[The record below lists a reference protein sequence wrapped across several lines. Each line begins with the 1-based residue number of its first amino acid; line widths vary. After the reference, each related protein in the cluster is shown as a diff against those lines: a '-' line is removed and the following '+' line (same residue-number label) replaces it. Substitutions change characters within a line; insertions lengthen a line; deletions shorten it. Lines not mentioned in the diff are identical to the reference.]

1 MNISNPIPVSLP
13 VSVANLP
20 TEAVETQNRVAQ
32 RVPES
37 RQTLENSR
45 NRASQSSQQTNE
57 SERAARNAEI
67 RERILGSDEQ
77 PDNTGQRD
85 GKSQNSD
92 NLPFPRPGQRS
103 ESAQSAS
110 SNSNGS
116 APETG
121 PVRTGT
127 ATPVAGTQ
135 NSDIAEAGPD
145 PAQLR
150 REQRQQAAEQATIR
164 ELAAIDRKVKAHEQA
179 HASVGGVYAG
189 SPSFTYKTGPNGVR
203 YAVGGEVPID
213 ISAVP
218 GNPQATL
225 RKAEQVRRAALA
237 PADPS
242 PTDRRVAA
250 TAQAIA
256 TKARFE
262 IARLRAEQG
271 QGGANG
277 VTINDGRDDEQA
289 LETGGNN
296 SFTATKLF
304 AALAT
309 DATEQVGGQV
319 NASA

>member
-13 VSVANLP
+13 VSAANLP

-45 NRASQSSQQTNE
+45 NRASQSSQQTND

-77 PDNTGQRD
+77 PSNSGQRE
-85 GKSQNSD
+85 GQNSE

-103 ESAQSAS
+103 ESAQSAGSNS
-110 SNSNGS
+110 SNS
-116 APETG
+116 APETRPANRVG
-121 PVRTGT
+121 
-127 ATPVAGTQ
+127 ATDVEQ
-135 NSDIAEAGPD
+135 AGPD

-189 SPSFTYKTGPNGVR
+189 APSFTYKTGPNGVR

-218 GNPQATL
+218 GNPEATL

-262 IARLRAEQG
+262 IARLRAEQA
-271 QGGANG
+271 QSGANG
-277 VTINDGRDDEQA
+277 VTINDGREEEQS
-289 LETGGNN
+289 LETGSGN
-296 SFTATKLF
+296 SFVATKLF